1 MLDAGVRVSL
11 GSDHPCGG
19 FSPFEI
25 NWTAVARRSV
35 NGMPVDPEE
44 AVTASEALRLY
55 TINAPHAS
63 NRATRLRHA
72 DGELGLDRL

>member
-1 MLDAGVRVSL
+1 
-11 GSDHPCGG
+11 
-19 FSPFEI
+19 
-25 NWTAVARRSV
+25 
-35 NGMPVDPEE
+35 MPVDPEE